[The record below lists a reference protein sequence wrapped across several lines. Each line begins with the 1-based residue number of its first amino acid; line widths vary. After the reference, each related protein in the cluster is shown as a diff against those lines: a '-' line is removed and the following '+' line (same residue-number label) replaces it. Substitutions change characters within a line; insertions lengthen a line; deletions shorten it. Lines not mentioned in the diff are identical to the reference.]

1 MGAHYSSRVLLDC
14 STDRSWRRASIQRV
28 VPREETLS
36 QFDSKLLFDC
46 HRPNLQLAICVSPIC
61 WTLNLRV
68 TNLLDTS
75 SNLCVWLKVGDDQGS
90 SLGLRFAVSWDLVFD
105 TEAPPRE
112 RGGAWGFVFAQLR
125 CAEAGPG
132 AERLRAVGH
141 ATPRWRPDSIR
152 GRG

>member
-1 MGAHYSSRVLLDC
+1 MVSSRV
-14 STDRSWRRASIQRV
+14 WRRASIQRV

-46 HRPNLQLAICVSPIC
+46 HRPNLQYVY
-61 WTLNLRV
+61 
-68 TNLLDTS
+68 
-75 SNLCVWLKVGDDQGS
+75 LCVWLKVGDDQGS

-112 RGGAWGFVFAQLR
+112 GGGAWGFVFAQLR
-125 CAEAGPG
+125 CIGAGPG